1 MRKQLRKQDCWTL
14 AQRISSPA
22 WQSWAAS
29 REAALFFC
37 LKISQPHGP
46 CQLGMG
52 FLCAT
57 YNQAYKICPAHVQPA
72 ICHRLSP
79 CVTGQMIADH
89 AYRKTPLLPLLRM
102 TPLPTQTRVAPLP
115 RRHVPRRS
123 QCRNRARRDSA
134 EAPGIPGRRDS
145 ADTQAR
151 ARTATVQNHG
161 HANTTDAVEYARA
174 TCQMVWFS
182 GISLAPSKDCNT

>member
-1 MRKQLRKQDCWTL
+1 MRKQPRKQACWTL
-14 AQRISSPA
+14 DQRISSPA

-37 LKISQPHGP
+37 LKIRQPRSP

-89 AYRKTPLLPLLRM
+89 AYRKTPLLPLPRM
-102 TPLPTQTRVAPLP
+102 TPLHTRTRVAPLL
-115 RRHVPRRS
+115 
-123 QCRNRARRDSA
+123 ARPA
-134 EAPGIPGRRDS
+134 TQPVQEPGAG
-145 ADTQAR
+145 AQG
-151 ARTATVQNHG
+151 ATVQIRKHVREQRQCRTTATPTPRMQWSTHAPRVRWHG
-161 HANTTDAVEYARA
+161 AVVYHC
-174 TCQMVWFS
+174 TQ
-182 GISLAPSKDCNT
+182 